1 MLYLFLDK
9 NQIKLLS
16 LKKSLLGQYETVFFE
31 KKYQTDLLVNGKVE
45 QVDYVASAI
54 KEVFNAS
61 ALSDKDVYLILPQES
76 FAFFRA
82 EVPMDIAQ
90 PAVGAFVKDK
100 ARANLSVNLD
110 ECAYDFLVTDN
121 ENKKQISFYAI
132 EIATIA
138 KIKEAFSLID
148 LKLEAILPETLA
160 YFKLF
165 EKTLRKEKYE
175 HIWYVSYNETLLSGY
190 LYDSYGLQSAER
202 WSTTLT
208 EDKPIEKTLR
218 EKAEEYEKNGK
229 KLNRLILSGEGSDTI
244 RQDTFTKDVGV
255 WTNPLKRI
263 IANFYQEYI
272 KLLVT
277 GTNNKPFPI
286 LTYDTCFG
294 AFIFAQ
300 ENKSFSL
307 FKSGSKQI
315 EKATAATAGGSKIS
329 LPKTPRIGKEV
340 LIFVGSFA
348 VSFLILFLI
357 FQFKPANINIAFW
370 NTPTATPVPSPT
382 TPPPTPTPTL
392 SASVNREDVQ
402 LKILNGSG
410 TAGKAGEMEDEF
422 SKLGY
427 SDIVT
432 DNADNFDYEKTVLQV
447 KDSQKDVGNVVATD
461 LKKIVPGFE
470 TETLDASNSADVVII
485 VGKDF

>member
-31 KKYQTDLLVNGKVE
+31 KKYQTDILVNGKIE
-45 QVDYVASAI
+45 QIDYVASAI

-61 ALSDKDVYLILPQES
+61 GLSDKDVYLILPQES
-76 FAFFRA
+76 FAFFRV

-90 PAVGAFVKDK
+90 PAIGAFVKDK
-100 ARANLSVNLD
+100 ARANLTVNLD
-110 ECAYDFLVTDN
+110 ECAYDYLVTDN
-121 ENKKQISFYAI
+121 ENKKQISFYAM
-132 EIATIA
+132 EIATIV
-138 KIKEAFSLID
+138 KIKEALALID

-175 HIWYVSYNETLLSGY
+175 HIWYISYNDKLLSGY
-190 LYDSYGLQSAER
+190 LYDSYGLQSADR
-202 WSTTLT
+202 LTATVT
-208 EDKPIEKTLR
+208 EDKPIETVLR
-218 EKAEEYEKNGK
+218 EKAERYEKEGK

-263 IANFYQEYI
+263 IANFYQDYI

-294 AFIFAQ
+294 AFIFSQ

-307 FKSGSKQI
+307 FKSGSKQV
-315 EKATAATAGGSKIS
+315 EKAAAAAGGSKVN

-340 LIFVGSFA
+340 LIFIGSFA

-357 FQFKPANINIAFW
+357 FQFKPNNINIIFW
-370 NTPTATPVPSPT
+370 NAPSPT
-382 TPPPTPTPTL
+382 PIPSPTVPPPTPTPTI
-392 SASVNREDVQ
+392 SANINREDIQ

-432 DNADNFDYEKTVLQV
+432 GNADTFDYDKTVLQV
-447 KDSQKDVGNVVATD
+447 KASQQDEGNVVASD
-461 LKKIVPGFE
+461 LKKIVPGFV
-470 TETLDASNSADVVII
+470 TETLDASDSADVVIV